1 MPRKLV
7 AGSNPATPERPSGL
21 SAAFL
26 QILFPYSFPAE
37 ISKHTI
43 KKGRLHLFRSDS
55 FFVYWNLTITGGII
69 MEDHFV
75 HASDCQCLKCNEQ
88 AIEEFIEA
96 QFEADLLEEVE
107 DVEVL

>member
-1 MPRKLV
+1 
-7 AGSNPATPERPSGL
+7 
-21 SAAFL
+21 
-26 QILFPYSFPAE
+26 
-37 ISKHTI
+37 
-43 KKGRLHLFRSDS
+43 
-55 FFVYWNLTITGGII
+55 